1 MENFGDAY
9 NRMMQTPV
17 SDRSGVLDRS
27 SSRSGSNTPA
37 SQPTDYKRW
46 AREIVAAWDA
56 DQYTCHYG
64 YHLACEALGIAPVP
78 RKPKFLAHRS
88 SQPPP
93 FADSGSFA
101 DQEQF
106 SNDEQFERAE
116 DEQKF
121 SEGPFIHPHYTKDY

>member
-17 SDRSGVLDRS
+17 SDK
-27 SSRSGSNTPA
+27 SGSHTPA

-56 DQYTCHYG
+56 DQYTCHHD

-78 RKPKFLAHRS
+78 RKPKFLAPRS

-93 FADSGSFA
+93 FTDSGSFA
-101 DQEQF
+101 DQERF